1 MMNWYWQAWQL
12 GLSFSGRATR
22 QAYWMFFLVNLLV
35 SLVLVAL
42 EINAGSP
49 PWVEVAYSI
58 LSFLPLVA
66 VTVRRLHD
74 TGRSGW
80 WSLVCFIPV
89 IGVVVLLVL
98 MALRSE
104 PHRNRFDVVQ

>member
-1 MMNWYWQAWQL
+1 M
-12 GLSFSGRATR
+12 
-22 QAYWMFFLVNLLV
+22 
-35 SLVLVAL
+35 
-42 EINAGSP
+42 
-49 PWVEVAYSI
+49 
-58 LSFLPLVA
+58 
-66 VTVRRLHD
+66 HD

-104 PHRNRFDVVQ
+104 PHRNRFDVAQ